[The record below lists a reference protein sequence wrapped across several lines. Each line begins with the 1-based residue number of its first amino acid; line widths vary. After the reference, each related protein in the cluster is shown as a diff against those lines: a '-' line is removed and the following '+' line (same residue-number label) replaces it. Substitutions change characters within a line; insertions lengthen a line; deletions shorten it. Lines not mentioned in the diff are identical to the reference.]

1 MRFKR
6 PTTTDIDFSTN
17 VLNLVDVLLLLL
29 IFFMISTTFTKHTQ
43 LSITLPE
50 ASGQPQ
56 EAPKQPL
63 EVVITATGH
72 YSINDRALASGE
84 LNIVK
89 AALTELSGGDVSTPL
104 IITADA
110 NTPHQFVVRA
120 MDAAGQLGFTHL
132 SLTTQ
137 QPSQQPAP
145 GK

>member
-43 LSITLPE
+43 LSITLPQ

-56 EAPKQPL
+56 AQAQRPL
-63 EVVITATGH
+63 EIVITATGH
-72 YSINDRALASGE
+72 YSINERALASGD
-84 LNIVK
+84 LDIIK
-89 AALTELSGGDVSTPL
+89 AALSELSGGDTSLPL
-104 IITADA
+104 VITADA
-110 NTPHQFVVRA
+110 STPHQAVVKA
-120 MDAAGQLGFTHL
+120 MDAAGQLGFVHL

-137 QPSQQPAP
+137 QPAD
-145 GK
+145 GH

>member
-43 LSITLPE
+43 LSISLPQ
-50 ASGQPQ
+50 ATGQPQ
-56 EAPKQPL
+56 DQPKKPL
-63 EVVITATGH
+63 EIVITATGH
-72 YSINDRALASGE
+72 YSINDRALTAND
-84 LNIVK
+84 LNVIK
-89 AALTELSGGDVSTPL
+89 AAMMEVAAGDTSMPL

-110 NTPHQFVVRA
+110 NTPHQYVVRA
-120 MDAAGQLGFTHL
+120 MDAAGQLGFVHL

-137 QPSQQPAP
+137 AP
-145 GK
+145 TDTK

>member
-29 IFFMISTTFTKHTQ
+29 IFFMISTTFTKNTQ

-50 ASGQPQ
+50 ATGAPQDQP
-56 EAPKQPL
+56 KKPL
-63 EVVITATGH
+63 EIVITATGH
-72 YSINDRALASGE
+72 YSINDRALASGD
-84 LNIVK
+84 LNIIK
-89 AALTELSGGDVSTPL
+89 AALTEISAGDTTLPL
-104 IITADA
+104 VITADA
-110 NTPHQFVVRA
+110 NTPHQAVVKA
-120 MDAAGQLGFTHL
+120 MDAAGQLGFVRL

-137 QPSQQPAP
+137 APST